1 MESLVRGVLDTSVVI
16 ATGASSLPDESA
28 ISVATLAEL
37 HFGVHM
43 ARTDEARK
51 ARLHRLAEIESR
63 FDALP
68 IDESVARSYGALAR
82 TVAAAGRK
90 PHTRTMDILV
100 AATAHAHGVAVYT
113 RNLDDFELFR
123 GTVDVHQ
130 A

>member
-1 MESLVRGVLDTSVVI
+1 VGSLVRGVLDTSVVI

-43 ARTDEARK
+43 ARTDEERK

-68 IDESVARSYGALAR
+68 IDEAVARSYGALAH

-90 PHTRTMDILV
+90 PRTRTMDILV

-113 RNLDDFELFR
+113 KNLDDFELFR
-123 GTVDVHQ
+123 GTVDVYQ